1 MLNRFKIQ
9 IIWLLLLPTLLC
21 AKPKGAKVESGTA
34 DIRSMGSAI
43 EVQASERAIIRWD
56 EFSIHAGETMRFIQ
70 PSVDSAV
77 LNRVASG
84 MSQIDG
90 LLQANGRVYLLNPNG
105 IVIGK
110 EGVVQ
115 TASFIASTLDF
126 DNEDFFKNHELL
138 FKGNSEARI
147 VNLGKIEAIGGD
159 VFLLGRA
166 VVNEGLL
173 KASEGV
179 VGIAAADEILLKP
192 SGLQRLF
199 ITPKQ
204 EAEKGDGGI
213 ENRGSIEALE
223 AELRADG
230 NVYRFA
236 INQSGTIEA
245 LGSKEENGRIFL
257 VADGGSAMHSGT
269 LTAKGGTVHLL
280 GDQVGVLEEGKID
293 VSGDCGGGEVLI
305 GGDFQGK
312 NDQIQNA
319 TLNVVM
325 EGAEIYADALE
336 NGDGGRVII
345 WSDETTVMQGAV
357 FARGGKQSGDGG
369 FVEASGREN
378 LSLSGHVNTMAPFGR
393 TGELLLDPSDIR
405 ISTDASTGVNF
416 VPPNFFA
423 TQASGNIN
431 DVTLVAFLNS
441 TNVTITTTSSF
452 TAVGNVTFE
461 ANIGWASNND
471 LTVLADNDII
481 VNSTITISNGA
492 GGSVI
497 FDASGGGI
505 AMTGS
510 ITLDGGRASLT
521 ARDGDIFF
529 GTLAAAPSEI
539 LTTTGNVT
547 FDASGDIEIFA
558 NGGADVL
565 VETTTGGIT
574 MTCGGDLTLTGAP
587 VGTGFAHISTG
598 DGTNSFNIGGD
609 LTLQGGAG
617 TDSFAQI
624 GATAPNFSNMTLS
637 VGRDVQVLG
646 GTGSGS
652 FALVGGDRGSAGG
665 LVGIVGGITFSGIG
679 RDLQIIAGS
688 GTDTFAQIGHVN
700 GGATSGFV
708 VQGEVSLN
716 RIAGDILIQAD
727 ASTAMI
733 GHGNTITPGGDSYQG
748 TISINLAGDT
758 QVLSSDDAA
767 AGVGFLSGGTGI
779 SATSSEVGISVRSL
793 TLTANDGTD
802 AFVGFY
808 SSDPTPDNTVTI
820 SQVNIQ
826 TRDNL
831 ILNPGLIESFTVDGS
846 AAIGAF
852 TETGTATAANVNIQS
867 GNFFLNGS
875 SGATGSF
882 SRVLGNDVSIL
893 SSGMSV
899 GQKGSNPRSAEI
911 FGSNTVLAIADLDI
925 TLNSDSFVHTTS
937 GDLILVVDNGD
948 PDSPDI
954 GDGQFV
960 INSGAELTS
969 GGALRIFTAKRSQN
983 TISALLNGAPFI
995 PGQFLLNSIFEQWG
1009 EYFPDAFGGFPFTIF
1024 YKVGIPNETHNEYGR
1039 VIAEMFQ
1046 NLKTYDELLL
1056 CCQYFLY
1063 GYDKDC
1069 YDQIF
1074 HPKQMVSS
1082 FDFFGE
1088 EVEQMLRQNYRNYHT
1103 KYVESF

>member
-1 MLNRFKIQ
+1 MMKF
-9 IIWLLLLPTLLC
+9 IWLLLLPTLLF

-34 DIRSMGSAI
+34 DIRSMGSAM
-43 EVQASERAIIRWD
+43 EVQASERAIIHWD

-345 WSDETTVMQGAV
+345 WSDETTVMQGTV
-357 FARGGKQSGDGG
+357 FARGGNQSGNGG

-378 LSLSGHVNTMAPFGR
+378 LSFTGLVNTMAPFGK
-393 TGELLLDPSDIR
+393 TGELLLDPSNIT
-405 ISTDASTGVNF
+405 ISAAVTMDMLFDATTNTYNPVASVANLSDTTLQ
-416 VPPNFFA
+416 
-423 TQASGNIN
+423 TQL
-431 DVTLVAFLNS
+431 DL
-441 TNVTITTTSSF
+441 TNVTVTTTSSF
-452 TAVGNVTFE
+452 FASGNVTFE
-461 ANIGWASNND
+461 TNIAWTSNNN
-471 LTVLADNDII
+471 LTVLADNII
-481 VNSTITISNGA
+481 FVNSAVTISNSA
-492 GGSVI
+492 DGSVI
-497 FDASGGGI
+497 FDAI
-505 AMTGS
+505 EDIRMEGS
-510 ITLDGGRASLT
+510 IVLDGGSVSLT
-521 ARDGDIFF
+521 VRDGAILLV
-529 GTLAAAPSEI
+529 TRVAAPSEI
-539 LTTTGNVT
+539 LTVSGNVT
-547 FDASGDIEIFA
+547 LDA
-558 NGGADVL
+558 
-565 VETTTGGIT
+565 GGIIQLLPNVGASVLIGTTSGVVT
-574 MTCGGDLTLTGAP
+574 MSCGGDLTLTGAP
-587 VGTGFAHISTG
+587 VTTGFAHIMTG
-598 DGTNSFNIGGD
+598 NGTNSFNVGGNLTLEGGSASGSFVQIGRTGLSSSNLEFSVGGD
-609 LTLQGGAG
+609 VKVLGGSATDCFALIGHDRG
-617 TDSFAQI
+617 TMLVSNI
-624 GATAPNFSNMTLS
+624 TADIDLNT
-637 VGRDVQVLG
+637 VGGDVQVI
-646 GTGSGS
+646 SGM
-652 FALVGGDRGSAGG
+652 
-665 LVGIVGGITFSGIG
+665 
-679 RDLQIIAGS
+679 
-688 GTDTFAQIGHVN
+688 GTDAFAHIGVVN
-700 GGATSGFV
+700 GGATSIFMVTGDV
-708 VQGEVSLN
+708 TLNKVAGEILVQ
-716 RIAGDILIQAD
+716 AGVND
-727 ASTAMI
+727 AMI
-733 GHGNTITPGGDSYQG
+733 GYGNTITPGLDTYVGSVL
-748 TISINLAGDT
+748 INLAGDT
-758 QVLSSDDAA
+758 RILSSDTGY
-767 AGVGFLSGGTGI
+767 AGVGFLAGGTGI
-779 SATSSEVGISVRSL
+779 TVQSPEVKVSSRTL

-802 AFVGFY
+802 AFIGFY
-808 SSDPTPDNTVTI
+808 SSDPTPSNTVAI
-820 SQVNIQ
+820 SQVNVQ

-852 TETGTATAANVNIQS
+852 TETGTATAENVNIQS
-867 GNFFLNGS
+867 GSFFLNGS
-875 SGATGSF
+875 SGAMGSF
-882 SRVLGNDVSIL
+882 SRVLGNNVSVL
-893 SSGMSV
+893 SANMSI
-899 GQKGSNPRSAEI
+899 GHTGSNPRSAEI
-911 FGSNTVLAIADLDI
+911 FGSNTVLAIANLDI
-925 TLNSDSFVHTTS
+925 TLNPDSFVHTTS

-969 GGALRIFTAKRSQN
+969 GNALRIFTAMRSQN
-983 TISALLNGAPFI
+983 TISAPLNGAAFV
-995 PGQFLLNSIFEQWG
+995 PGQFLINSNTEQWG
-1009 EYFPDAFGGFPFTIF
+1009 EYFPDNFGGFPFTIF
-1024 YKVGIPNETHNEYGR
+1024 YKVAIPNEAHNEHGR

-1046 NLKTYDELLL
+1046 NLKTYDELLF
-1056 CCQYFLY
+1056 CCQCFLY
-1063 GYDKDC
+1063 KYDKDC
-1069 YDQIF
+1069 CDQTF
-1074 HPKQMVSS
+1074 HPKRMVSS
-1082 FDFFGE
+1082 FDLFSE
-1088 EVEQMLRQNYRNYHT
+1088 EIEQMLRQNYRNYHT